1 MTSAPDL
8 RLTPQQLQAVID
20 ASGDCIKV
28 LDLDARLLT
37 MNRGG
42 QQVMEVT
49 DVQQCQN
56 VLWTSVWEA
65 GDRVRVEAALDAA
78 RAGET
83 TSFEAFARTFAGTP
97 KWWKVSVSPLRDD
110 AGQLTHLLA
119 ISSDITARKAAEAAQ
134 QAAQAELLRHAGA
147 LEQRVEQQMRA
158 LEAFVEFTTTAANS
172 TDLGVLGT
180 AATRIVHNAVHGAV
194 SGFYL
199 VQGNTAAP
207 LAFSANTPSEVVAA
221 CEPGVPL
228 TIPVVADAFR
238 SGQITVTT
246 AEVDCGLLAGHG
258 SILSVTPYLL
268 AGRPFAFL
276 TTGVPRPTWTEQ
288 EQAIVASVGQGL
300 GLALQRVRQ
309 AQELEERNAALDAF
323 VNFTE
328 AVGVET
334 DLHRLARQAVQVVQ
348 AQLSDVS
355 VAYYELDPAA
365 TTWKGVVWSADVTPD
380 VVAQMQAGVPL
391 NAPDFAE
398 AVQSGQPVFVDGWS
412 AADNSLSSATV
423 YGAAGFIPILIGGE
437 MRALFAVGKK
447 VTTHWPARDQA
458 IVRAVVRGLA
468 LAMERAH
475 QAHQL
480 ERQRD
485 DLNRRAQEL
494 ETLMQLTD
502 NLTDL
507 PDIPALIRRTQGLV
521 LGLLPPGF
529 AAYYEPQ
536 GGRWR
541 LRAQTGP
548 ASSEALQTHMNAGFP
563 LGQTASFDQVA
574 LSGQAAFVE
583 VYDQGTDVDPDVA
596 QGVAAHAT
604 LPLMVGGR
612 MRGLFNVPLFESR
625 RWTAADQAILV
636 TAVQHLGVAI
646 ERIERTAQL
655 AQSNAEL
662 QEANQE
668 LEAFTYSVS
677 HDLRSPV
684 RHVEGFATLARR
696 ELGQGNP
703 DKAGR
708 HLTVVAEA
716 AERMNTLLDGMLTL
730 SRAGRAVLNLQAV
743 PVQRLIDQAQ
753 KDVTLLF
760 PDRSVNWIVGAMP
773 TLQGDAATLQ
783 QVVSHLLEN
792 AVKYSDAGGEVQ
804 VHVWAEERPQEW
816 ALLVRDTGVGFDPQY
831 AGKLFSAFQRLHTQK
846 EFAGAGIGLATV
858 KRIVTR
864 HGGRVWAHGS
874 LGGGA
879 TFGFTIPKLVKLQ
892 QGSP

>member
-1 MTSAPDL
+1 MTAAPDVHL
-8 RLTPQQLQAVID
+8 SPKQLQAVID

-28 LDLDARLLT
+28 LDLDARLLA

-49 DVQQCQN
+49 DFQQCQHL
-56 VLWTSVWEA
+56 LWTSVWDAE
-65 GDRVRVEAALDAA
+65 DRVRVEAALNAA

-83 TSFEAFARTFAGTP
+83 TTFEAPARTFAGTP
-97 KWWKVSVSPLRDD
+97 KWWKVSVSPLRNDE
-110 AGQLTHLLA
+110 GQLTHLLA
-119 ISSDITARKAAEAAQ
+119 ISSDITARKAAEDAAQ
-134 QAAQAELLRHAGA
+134 GELRRHAST
-147 LEQRVEQQMRA
+147 LEQRVHQQTRA
-158 LEAFVEFTTTAANS
+158 LEAFAEFTTTAANS
-172 TDLGVLGT
+172 TDLRVLGE
-180 AATRIVHNAVHGAV
+180 AATQILHNAVDGAF

-199 VQGNTAAP
+199 MQGDAAVP
-207 LAFSANTPSEVVAA
+207 LAFSANTPAA
-221 CEPGVPL
+221 IIAAHEASVPV
-228 TIPVVADAFR
+228 TTPVVAEAFR
-238 SGQITVTT
+238 SGRTTVTIGDDGR
-246 AEVDCGLLAGHG
+246 ALSAGHG
-258 SILSVTPYLL
+258 GALSVTPYMT

-276 TTGVPRPTWTEQ
+276 TAGVPRHVWTEP

-300 GLALQRVRQ
+300 GLALQRVRH
-309 AQELEERNAALDAF
+309 AEELEERSIALDAF

-334 DLHRLARQAVQVVQ
+334 NLHRLAQQAMDVVQ
-348 AQLSDVS
+348 ANIDDVS
-355 VAYYELDPAA
+355 VGYYERDVAA
-365 TTWKGVVWSADVTPD
+365 GVWRGVVWSAELSPEIVEQ
-380 VVAQMQAGVPL
+380 VQAGVPL
-391 NAPDFAE
+391 DAPDFAE
-398 AVQSGQPVFVDGWS
+398 AVRTGQPVFVEGWD
-412 AADNSLSSATV
+412 AENNSLSEASA
-423 YGAAGFIPILIGGE
+423 YGAAGFVPILIGGE
-437 MRALFAVGKK
+437 AQAIFAVGKR
-447 VTTHWPARDQA
+447 VTQRWSARDQA

-468 LAMERAH
+468 LAVERAV
-475 QAHQL
+475 QAQQL
-480 ERQRD
+480 TQQRD
-485 DLNRRAQEL
+485 DLNRRAHEL

-502 NLTDL
+502 NLTDS

-574 LSGQAAFVE
+574 RSGQAAFVE

-596 QGVAAHAT
+596 RGVAAHAT

-625 RWTAADQAILV
+625 RWTAADQAVLV

-760 PDRSVNWIVGAMP
+760 PDRSVNWIVEAMP
-773 TLQGDAATLQ
+773 TIQGDAATLQ

-792 AVKYSDAGGEVQ
+792 AVKYSDGRGEVQ
-804 VHVWAEERPQEW
+804 VHVWVEERPQEW
-816 ALLVRDTGVGFDPQY
+816 ALFVRDTGVGFDPQY

-874 LGGGA
+874 VGGGA
-879 TFGFTIPKLVKLQ
+879 TFGFTIPKLVRLQ
-892 QGSP
+892 QGA